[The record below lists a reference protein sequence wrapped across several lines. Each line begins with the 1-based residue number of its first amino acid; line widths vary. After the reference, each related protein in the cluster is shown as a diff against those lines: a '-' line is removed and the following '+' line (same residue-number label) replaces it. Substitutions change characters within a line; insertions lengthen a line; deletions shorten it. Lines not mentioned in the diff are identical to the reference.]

1 MIDLCFSYW
10 RNTRRRFCVV
20 LLPVAL
26 KLAEIL
32 IPVLLGCL
40 ITDLAQAGAG
50 CQMRIVW
57 YLAAIALLHI
67 LNLVFD
73 YCLELLKVREKVD
86 YAVLLKRLAMTMLLY
101 MTSQERESRTVAE
114 WGQRVSG
121 DTQIVAD
128 CASSAVL
135 QVSGALWMLLFT
147 TVVAVIQAPVF
158 LVLMLFLCAVFF
170 LIWRRNQLRLFQTA
184 AAQRETAYRES
195 SLAYD
200 MVVAASLFPLYRA
213 VPRML
218 ARFVATIENTGK
230 ADVEAAKRSTVY
242 TSQIKSALLVA
253 NVLGLAAGAVLYTA
267 GMIQIGAVVT
277 FSMLMGLAA
286 SHMGQLVFVL
296 PVLNRGLESYGSL
309 KSFFGELA
317 WTLPLEPEA
326 GSNQGNQQS
335 RSEFAVETEMLEFA
349 YASRPFPVFNKLC
362 WRVKRGAY
370 VSILGGNGAGKSTL
384 IKLLL
389 GILEPETGWVKRH
402 FHVPG
407 YVAQHTAILKASLW
421 DNVTLCDSSASPE
434 RVNDVIRLSMLEN
447 LVNRLGGLHEQIC
460 REQLSGG
467 EVQRIGLARALMQ
480 NPDILILDEVTNNLD
495 IVCKGEV
502 FQVLRGLK
510 GRCTI
515 VSVSHD
521 MEALADSDECYL
533 LQCGTLHQIT
543 GDTAQQRREVAITLI
558 QNSYADDK

>member
-1 MIDLCFSYW
+1 
-10 RNTRRRFCVV
+10 
-20 LLPVAL
+20 
-26 KLAEIL
+26 
-32 IPVLLGCL
+32 
-40 ITDLAQAGAG
+40 
-50 CQMRIVW
+50 MRIVW
-57 YLAAIALLHI
+57 YLATIALLHI

-86 YAVLLKRLAMTMLLY
+86 YAVLLKRLAMTRLLY

-213 VPRML
+213 VTRVL

-326 GSNQGNQQS
+326 GP
-335 RSEFAVETEMLEFA
+335 M
-349 YASRPFPVFNKLC
+349 
-362 WRVKRGAY
+362 
-370 VSILGGNGAGKSTL
+370 AGKDL
-384 IKLLL
+384 NFA
-389 GILEPETGWVKRH
+389 LEV
-402 FHVPG
+402 
-407 YVAQHTAILKASLW
+407 VA
-421 DNVTLCDSSASPE
+421 
-434 RVNDVIRLSMLEN
+434 VN
-447 LVNRLGGLHEQIC
+447 
-460 REQLSGG
+460 
-467 EVQRIGLARALMQ
+467 
-480 NPDILILDEVTNNLD
+480 
-495 IVCKGEV
+495 
-502 FQVLRGLK
+502 
-510 GRCTI
+510 
-515 VSVSHD
+515 
-521 MEALADSDECYL
+521 
-533 LQCGTLHQIT
+533 
-543 GDTAQQRREVAITLI
+543 
-558 QNSYADDK
+558 